1 MINASWGGGG
11 GSTALAE
18 EIRRAAAN
26 DILFVAAAAN
36 SASNLDASPFYP
48 ASFNLPNMVAVASTT
63 NTDTLSSFSGYGR
76 NTVHLGA
83 PGEDIVSTLDGGTWG
98 LASGTSVAAPMVSGA
113 AALVL
118 SRCPLNTIDLK
129 ALLIN
134 TVDPQPALA
143 ATTISGGRLNVDRAL
158 RTCTGQPPSNGTE
171 VVIHARDIPPASIHG
186 AWSVASDSTAAAAAD
201 ASVSSW

>member
-1 MINASWGGGG
+1 
-11 GSTALAE
+11 
-18 EIRRAAAN
+18 
-26 DILFVAAAAN
+26 
-36 SASNLDASPFYP
+36 
-48 ASFNLPNMVAVASTT
+48 
-63 NTDTLSSFSGYGR
+63 
-76 NTVHLGA
+76 
-83 PGEDIVSTLDGGTWG
+83 EDIVSTLDGGTWG

-186 AWSVASDSTAAAAAD
+186 AWSVASDSTAADGVAIATAD
-201 ASVSSW
+201 GGGPTLSNALASPADFLGIP